1 MANIKESKCLTVDAQ
16 DDFKRLDIF
25 LLEKLESIT
34 RSQVAKAIKND
45 QVLVNDIPI
54 TKPGFSLR
62 TGNTVIFNVFEAN
75 NDHLKPTKIPLD
87 IVFEDD
93 DLLVINKQKG
103 LVVHPANG
111 HVDDTLVNALR
122 YHLGGKY
129 FEGENDIRPGIVH
142 RIDKDTSGL
151 LVVAKNNKTL
161 LALQEL
167 LKRHRI
173 EREYYAIVWGNIP
186 EKELH
191 VNAPIGRDKVIRQKM
206 AVAGLAMKP
215 AITHGVVLDRINNE
229 VTLLQLKLET
239 GRTHQIR
246 VHLSHIKY
254 PIVGDPVYGRRTD
267 PHTKNG
273 QYLHAFR
280 LSFIHP
286 TTKQAMTFETSVP
299 DYFVNFIAD
308 IRE

>member
-1 MANIKESKCLTVDAQ
+1 MSNIISSNKLIVEKTN
-16 DDFKRLDIF
+16 DFKRLDIF
-25 LLEKLESIT
+25 LLENLDEMT
-34 RSQVAKAIKND
+34 RSQIAKVIKNG
-45 QVLVNDIPI
+45 QVFVNDVAI

-62 TGNTVIFNVFEAN
+62 SGNAVVFNIVEAN
-75 NDHLKPTKIPLD
+75 NDYLKSTKIPLD
-87 IVFEDD
+87 VVYEDH

-122 YHLGGKY
+122 YHLGDKY
-129 FEGENDIRPGIVH
+129 FDGDNDIRPGIVH

-161 LALQEL
+161 IALQEL
-167 LKRHRI
+167 LKKHKI
-173 EREYYAIVWGNIP
+173 NREYYAIVWGNIP

-215 AITHGVVLDRINNE
+215 AITHGKIIERINNE
-229 VTLLQLKLET
+229 FTLLQLELET

-267 PHTKNG
+267 QYADKG
-273 QYLHAFR
+273 QFLHAFR
-280 LSFIHP
+280 LSFVHP
-286 TTKQAMTFETSVP
+286 ITKESMTFETKMP
-299 DYFVNFIAD
+299 DYFEEFLKEN
-308 IRE
+308 R